1 MQSLKCVELFL
12 FVLWPKM
19 SVPDI
24 KNLGLQCNAV
34 ITLYNLLLSL
44 TRALPVG

>member
-19 SVPDI
+19 CVPDI
-24 KNLGLQCNAV
+24 KNLGVFFVFFLDG
-34 ITLYNLLLSL
+34 
-44 TRALPVG
+44 R